1 MLQKV
6 DIQQK
11 FKFLKIRFRLVKG
24 SKSNIVF
31 SHCGPKTSFRPR
43 IDPSPHSNHHHHH
56 YHLPPLTPTTT
67 TSTTTT
73 QEANQ
78 TSSLSE
84 SFPLYYQL
92 LQYVQS
98 SVFPRNKHFL
108 LNYRMHFILT
118 NQVDMQVLT
127 RPGIWQVYTCSN
139 HGQQCS
145 CK

>member
-11 FKFLKIRFRLVKG
+11 FKFLKIRFWLVKG
-24 SKSNIVF
+24 SKSNIVQK
-31 SHCGPKTSFRPR
+31 HCGPKTSFRPR
-43 IDPSPHSNHHHHH
+43 IDPPPHSNHHHHH

-108 LNYRMHFILT
+108 LNLT
-118 NQVDMQVLT
+118 NLGRYAGVDASWHLTGLYMQQS
-127 RPGIWQVYTCSN
+127 RAAMFM
-139 HGQQCS
+139 
-145 CK
+145 